1 MALLRQANARAVR
14 WLVTALCAAAVSA
27 AAGATLTAAITVAA
41 AAEPAAPSEYQV
53 KAVFLFNFTQF
64 VEWPPGTF
72 ATPEAPFVIGI
83 LGSDPFGAQ
92 LDEVVRGETVN
103 RRPLLVQRYG
113 SVADVRNCNILFI
126 SSAESGSLKQILAA
140 LKGRS
145 ILTVGDGDEDGQR
158 GVMIRLVTRS
168 NRIRLRID
176 VDAAKAGNL
185 QISSKLLRPA
195 EIVGTGEG

>member
-83 LGSDPFGAQ
+83 LGSDPFGRQ

-103 RRPLLVQRYG
+103 RRPLVVQRYG
-113 SVADVRNCNILFI
+113 SVADVSNCNILFI
-126 SSAESGSLKQILAA
+126 SRAESGSLKQILAA

-145 ILTVGDGDEDGQR
+145 ILTVGDGDDDGQR
-158 GVMIRLVTRS
+158 GIMIRLVTRS